1 MTIGFDFRM
10 GGVGHAGLGRYTKE
24 LLLHLLRQNTQDQFV
39 VFYNSS
45 TDKTDIEL
53 LQTFTNVELVKV
65 KARHYSVL
73 EQTEF
78 LQVLNKCKLDLMH
91 FTNFNHPIFYRGK
104 FVVTIHDMVHHEMRS
119 HKPTHFLHYFSYKL
133 VMAHAI
139 LASSA
144 IITPSQA
151 SKDAILKYTP
161 QILKN
166 QKRLEKIYEILHK
179 ALAKV
184 YSKVFKRDLVVGFAK
199 NVNLADIE
207 NKISVIYEG
216 VSVNPVSENILQ
228 TMRDRFLLRRPYFLF
243 VGTLERK
250 KKVPDLAK
258 AFDKFIEDYKMD
270 MDLVVAGKVDSHYP
284 EEREKI
290 LAVKNK
296 QRIVLTGFVSD
307 LELSAL
313 YQGAYA
319 YATLSPNEGFNLP
332 AVEAMAFGLPIVTV
346 NVPVAN
352 EIFDSAALYCEVGDL
367 EDASQKM
374 HLIARDAQ
382 FYERQAEASL
392 KRRTFFDWAKTAE
405 ETMEVY
411 GQVVSSKL

>member
-1 MTIGFDFRM
+1 M
-10 GGVGHAGLGRYTKE
+10 
-24 LLLHLLRQNTQDQFV
+24 
-39 VFYNSS
+39 
-45 TDKTDIEL
+45 
-53 LQTFTNVELVKV
+53 
-65 KARHYSVL
+65 
-73 EQTEF
+73 
-78 LQVLNKCKLDLMH
+78 
-91 FTNFNHPIFYRGK
+91 
-104 FVVTIHDMVHHEMRS
+104 
-119 HKPTHFLHYFSYKL
+119 
-133 VMAHAI
+133 
-139 LASSA
+139 
-144 IITPSQA
+144 
-151 SKDAILKYTP
+151 
-161 QILKN
+161 
-166 QKRLEKIYEILHK
+166 
-179 ALAKV
+179 
-184 YSKVFKRDLVVGFAK
+184 
-199 NVNLADIE
+199 
-207 NKISVIYEG
+207 
-216 VSVNPVSENILQ
+216 
-228 TMRDRFLLRRPYFLF
+228 
-243 VGTLERK
+243 
-250 KKVPDLAK
+250 PDLAK

-332 AVEAMAFGLPIVTV
+332 AVEAMAFGLPIITV

-367 EDASQKM
+367 DDASQKM

-405 ETMEVY
+405 ETMKVY
-411 GQVVSSKL
+411 NHI